1 MLYEKLNKIQLEL
14 KAPKNQR
21 NNFGGYNYRSVEDIM
36 KGLKP
41 LLDKYKCVLVLTD
54 EIIAIQERIYLQAT
68 ATFIDVE
75 DNNASISV
83 RGLAREPLSMK
94 GQSDPQL
101 TGSCSSYARKYALNG
116 LFCIDDTKDIDSM
129 NNTKEEPKP
138 RTRRSR
144 IVKQDETCP
153 F

>member
-1 MLYEKLNKIQLEL
+1 MLLLKFKNKLQKIQLEL

-21 NNFGGYNYRSVEDIM
+21 NNFGGYNYRSLEDIM

-41 LLDKYKCVLVLTD
+41 LLDKYKCTLFLSD
-54 EIIAIQERIYLQAT
+54 EMMCAQERIYLKAT
-68 ATFIDVE
+68 ATLYDIE
-75 DNNASISV
+75 DNTTV
-83 RGLAREPLSMK
+83 TVFGLAREPLTLK
-94 GQSDPQL
+94 GQSEPQL

-116 LFCIDDTKDIDSM
+116 LFCIDDSKDIDSID
-129 NNTKEEPKP
+129 NTAPK

-144 IVKQDETCP
+144 IVKQEECP

>member
-1 MLYEKLNKIQLEL
+1 MYDKLNKIQLEL

-41 LLDKYKCVLVLTD
+41 LLEKYKCVLVLTD
-54 EIIAIQERIYLQAT
+54 EIISIQERIYLQAT

-144 IVKQDETCP
+144 IVKQDESCP

>member
-1 MLYEKLNKIQLEL
+1 MIYDKLQKIQLEL

-21 NNFGGYNYRSVEDIM
+21 NNFGGYNYRSLEDIM

-41 LLDKYKCVLVLTD
+41 LLDKYKCTLFLSD
-54 EIIAIQERIYLQAT
+54 EMVCVQERIYLKAT
-68 ATFIDVE
+68 ATLHDVE
-75 DNNASISV
+75 DNTSV
-83 RGLAREPLSMK
+83 TVFGLAREPLTLK
-94 GQSDPQL
+94 GQSEPQL

-116 LFCIDDTKDIDSM
+116 LFCIDDSKDIDSM
-129 NNTKEEPKP
+129 DNTKQETPK

-144 IVKQDETCP
+144 IVKQNDECP